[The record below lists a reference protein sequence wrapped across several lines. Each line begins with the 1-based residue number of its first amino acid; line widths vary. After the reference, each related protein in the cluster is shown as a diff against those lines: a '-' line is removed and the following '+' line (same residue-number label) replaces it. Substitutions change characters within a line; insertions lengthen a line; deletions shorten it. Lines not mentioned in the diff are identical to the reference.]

1 ERRRADQRRRNADR
15 YARLRSGSARTAR
28 QEFHEDRVP
37 RAGGYLRVMTGT
49 KRSKIKKNDQVAVI
63 AGRDKGKRGRVLE
76 VAPATGKIKVEG
88 VGVIKRHQKANP
100 QSNRGGGIIEKE
112 AFINISNVQLIDP
125 QSGKPTRVK
134 YLVESD
140 GTKIR
145 VAAASGHSLEK

>member
-1 ERRRADQRRRNADR
+1 MA
-15 YARLRSGSARTAR
+15 
-28 QEFHEDRVP
+28 
-37 RAGGYLRVMTGT
+37 GT

-140 GTKIR
+140 GSKTR

>member
-1 ERRRADQRRRNADR
+1 MA
-15 YARLRSGSARTAR
+15 
-28 QEFHEDRVP
+28 
-37 RAGGYLRVMTGT
+37 GT
-49 KRSKIKKNDQVAVI
+49 KRSKIKKNDQVAII

-76 VAPATGKIKVEG
+76 VVPGTGKIKVEG
-88 VGVIKRHQKANP
+88 VGIIKRHQRANP

-112 AFINISNVQLIDP
+112 AFINISNVQMIDP

-140 GTKIR
+140 GSKTR